1 MYKVVLIEDEDIIR
15 KGIKHSVPW
24 EQHNC
29 IVVGEARNGVE
40 GKELINSMSPDI
52 VITDINMPVMD
63 GLQMIAETKSG
74 NYATIILT
82 GYPEFEY
89 AKEAIKY
96 DVADYLLKPLN
107 MEEMTEALER
117 AVLECRNIEILRN
130 QNRNA
135 AEWKNISLFEDDGQ
149 KEDEDPVVKQI
160 IEYIAENY
168 TRKITLTDIS
178 EKLFYSDRYINQ
190 RFQKV
195 LNTTVIEYL
204 NRYRIQKALLL
215 LQQDRVPISDIGR
228 ECGIGDYKYFNHV
241 FKKYMGCS
249 PKEYKRKIR

>member
-1 MYKVVLIEDEDIIR
+1 MYKVVLVEDEDILR

-24 EQHNC
+24 EQYYC

-40 GKELINSMSPDI
+40 GRELILSLNPDI
-52 VITDINMPVMD
+52 VITDINMPIMD
-63 GLQMIAETKSG
+63 GLQMIAETRGRS
-74 NYATIILT
+74 YAAIILT
-82 GYPEFEY
+82 GYSEFEY

-107 MEEMTEALER
+107 MKEMAEALER

-130 QNRNA
+130 QNQSA
-135 AEWKNISLFEDDGQ
+135 AELKNISLIDHKEK
-149 KEDEDPVVKQI
+149 KEDEDPVVMQI
-160 IEYIAENY
+160 LEYIAKNY
-168 TRKITLTDIS
+168 TQKITLTDIS
-178 EKLFYSDRYINQ
+178 EKLFFSDRYINQ
-190 RFQKV
+190 RFQKS

-204 NRYRIQKALLL
+204 NRYRMQQALLL
-215 LQQDRVPISDIGR
+215 LQQDKLPISEIAT

-249 PKEYKRKIR
+249 PMEYKRKIR

>member
-1 MYKVVLIEDEDIIR
+1 MYKVVLVEDEDIIR

-40 GKELINSMSPDI
+40 GKDLISSQSPDI

-63 GLQMIAETKSG
+63 GLQMIAETKG
-74 NYATIILT
+74 RNYVTIILT
-82 GYPEFEY
+82 GYSEFEY

-107 MEEMTEALER
+107 MEEMIEALER
-117 AVLECRNIEILRN
+117 AVLECRNIEILRKQN
-130 QNRNA
+130 QNA
-135 AEWKNISLFEDDGQ
+135 AEWKNISLFEDRGQ
-149 KEDEDPVVKQI
+149 KEEEDPVVKQI
-160 IEYIAENY
+160 LDYIAENY
-168 TRKITLTDIS
+168 TRKITLAELS

-190 RFQKV
+190 RFQKS

-204 NRYRIQKALLL
+204 NRYRIQKALML
-215 LQQDRVPISDIGR
+215 LQQDDMHISDIGR
-228 ECGIGDYKYFNHV
+228 ECGIGDYKYFNQV
-241 FKKYMGCS
+241 FKKYIGCS
-249 PKEYKRKIR
+249 PKEYKRRIR